1 MSTQIYKYV
10 LAPLTETIIDNLPAD
25 TDVLCAQA
33 QGENVCI
40 WARVNPEQHETEERT
55 FLVAPTGEDL
65 PNQPLSYID
74 SCQQLDGAL
83 VWHVFEVLPESD

>member
-1 MSTQIYKYV
+1 MSTRIYKYELV
-10 LAPLTETIIDNLPAD
+10 ANTETIIDNMPAE

-33 QGENVCI
+33 QGEDVCI
-40 WARVNPEQHETEERT
+40 WARVNPEIEESEERT

-74 SCQQLDGAL
+74 SCQQLDGVL
-83 VWHVFEVLPESD
+83 VWHIFEVLPECD